1 MASALGLFDG
11 RFDAIKKGLKIGKV
25 LAHAPPSAK
34 PPRSPALLS
43 IWGTNRGCWH
53 VYSGLLWAL
62 QCAGTMGTT
71 K

>member
-25 LAHAPPSAK
+25 LAHAPPSGK

-43 IWGTNRGCWH
+43 IWGTIVWVSTYVFGPS
-53 VYSGLLWAL
+53 VGLQLC
-62 QCAGTMGTT
+62 QHHGDN
-71 K
+71 